1 MTLPSGTRV
10 GPYEILAAIG
20 AGGMGEVYRA
30 RDPKLARD
38 VAIKVLPSSL
48 VSDPDRIARFDRE
61 ARVLASLSHPHIGA
75 IYGFE
80 HSGDVRGLVLEL
92 IEGPTLADRLKG
104 GPLPIAEALNL
115 ARQIA
120 EALDA
125 AHEKG
130 IVHRDLKP
138 ANIKIAPNGMVKV
151 LDFGL
156 AKIDDDAAPDL
167 SHSPTITVRG
177 TGEGIILGTAAYM
190 SPEQARGKPLD
201 KRTDI
206 WSFGCV
212 LYEMLTGR
220 VAFAGDTVSDSIAA
234 ILGQEPDWT
243 ALPVRTP
250 PIIQRLLRR
259 CFEKDSRQRLRDI
272 GDVRHDIDHALAEL
286 RGPATGGPNADWTS
300 ATRARSR
307 RWPIVATGLTL
318 LILIGA
324 GSLFVFRQMNR
335 ASSVS
340 EPTVQLTDFND
351 SALAP
356 ALSAD
361 GRMLTFIRGGS
372 FADSALL
379 GQVYV
384 QLLPKGAPFQLT
396 RDQFKKEQPVFSPDG
411 SRVIYTAVMP
421 GTKLETGFRWDS
433 WQVPVLGGTPKP
445 FLPNAS
451 GLVWADDQ
459 RLLYSEMMSGIHMGI
474 VTSTESR
481 TGSRAIYFPQGENGM
496 AHRSARSPDAKSLL
510 LVEMNGGDWLPCRLM
525 PFDGSSTGR
534 AVGPQDGQCTT
545 TAWSPDGRW
554 MYFSSNA
561 GGRGFHIW
569 RQEYPDGKPEQ
580 ITFGPTEQEGTA
592 LTPDGRHM
600 VTSMGLQQASIW
612 MKEPGGER
620 QLTSQGFTMLPT
632 MMPAGDR
639 VFYLMRTGARG
650 YASGELYSM
659 NAATGES
666 EPAVPGRVM
675 ANYSISHDGRH
686 VVFTSSES
694 QSGDGVWIADLDRR
708 SPPRQLTHGGEFR
721 AFFGAPGEIVY
732 MDEAPVRHLYRMR
745 EDGSSVEMISPDSVS
760 NLIAVSPDG
769 RWAVA
774 LVPAT
779 ESGGGTRTK
788 FISLR
793 GERSILVCC
802 SIGFGPNRVQA
813 PLYNWSRDGKVMFV
827 ALQYFGKNTAK
838 TVVLPYRSDV
848 PLETLWPAGLQ
859 SESDVAANPGAKTI
873 NEANAFPASTA
884 SAYLS
889 WRRVTQSNLYR
900 VPLPN

>member
-1 MTLPSGTRV
+1 MTLPAGTRV

-38 VAIKVLPSSL
+38 VAIKVLPSSV
-48 VSDPDRIARFDRE
+48 VSDADRIARFDRE

-92 IEGPTLADRLKG
+92 IEGPTLADRLKA
-104 GPLPIAEALNL
+104 GPLSVPDALRL

-138 ANIKIAPNGMVKV
+138 ANIKIAPNNVVKV

-156 AKIDDDAAPDL
+156 AKVDEEAAPDL
-167 SHSPTITVRG
+167 SHSPTVTVRG
-177 TGEGIILGTAAYM
+177 TREGIVLGTAAYM

-212 LYEMLTGR
+212 LYEMLSGQT
-220 VAFAGDTVSDSIAA
+220 AFAGETVSDSIAA
-234 ILGQEPDWT
+234 ILSREPDWT
-243 ALPVRTP
+243 VLPDGVPATIR
-250 PIIQRLLRR
+250 RLIGR
-259 CFEKDSRQRLRDI
+259 CLEKDPRQRLRDI
-272 GDVRHDIDHALAEL
+272 GDIRLEIDHALDEL
-286 RGPATGGPNADWTS
+286 RAP
-300 ATRARSR
+300 ARS
-307 RWPIVATGLTL
+307 PIHGGTPPVLAGSRSWKTMAVGLTL
-318 LILIGA
+318 VVLIGA
-324 GSLFVFRQMNR
+324 GGLVAFRWMNR
-335 ASSVS
+335 PSTIS
-340 EPTVQLTDFND
+340 EPAVQLTDFND

-356 ALSAD
+356 ALSPD
-361 GRMLTFIRGGS
+361 GRMLTFIRGGN
-372 FADSALL
+372 FASSAAR

-384 QLLPKGAPFQLT
+384 QMLPKGQPIQLT
-396 RDQFKKEQPVFSPDG
+396 RDQYNKEQPVFSPDG
-411 SRVIYTAVMP
+411 SRIIYTAVMP
-421 GTKLETGFRWDS
+421 GTKTESGFQWDS
-433 WQVPVLGGTPKP
+433 WQVPVLGGLPRP

-459 RLLYSEMMSGIHMGI
+459 RLLYSEIMSGIHMGI

-481 TGSRAIYFPQGENGM
+481 TGARAIYFPQGENGM
-496 AHRSARSPDAKSLL
+496 AHRSVRSPDGKSLL

-534 AVGPQDGQCTT
+534 TVGPQDGQCTT
-545 TAWSPDGRW
+545 TAWSADGRW
-554 MYFSSNA
+554 MYFTSNA
-561 GGRGFHIW
+561 GSKGFHIW
-569 RQEYPDGKPEQ
+569 RQEYPQGNPEQ

-600 VTSMGLQQASIW
+600 ITSMGLQQANIW
-612 MKEPGGER
+612 IKEPGGER

-632 MMPAGDR
+632 MMPSGDR

-659 NAATGES
+659 NPATGES

-675 ANYSISHDGRH
+675 ANYSISHDGRR
-686 VVFTSSES
+686 VVFTSAES
-694 QSGDGVWIADLDRR
+694 LSGDGIWIADLDRR

-732 MDEAPVRHLYRMR
+732 TNQGDVRHLYRMK
-745 EDGSSVEMISPDSVS
+745 EDGSSVEMISPDPVISLV
-760 NLIAVSPDG
+760 AVSPDG
-769 RWAVA
+769 RWAVT
-774 LVPAT
+774 LVPVTA
-779 ESGGGTRTK
+779 SGGGSRMK

-793 GERSILVCC
+793 GEKSVPVCC
-802 SIGFGPNRVQA
+802 SVGFGPNRVQA
-813 PLYNWSRDGKVMFV
+813 QLYNWSGDGKSMFV
-827 ALQYFGKNTAK
+827 ALQYFGQNTAK
-838 TVVLPYRSDV
+838 TVVLPYRSDLS
-848 PLETLWPAGLQ
+848 LETLWPAGLQ
-859 SESDVAANPGAKTI
+859 SESEVAANPGAKTI
-873 NEANAFPASTA
+873 ADANVFPGST
-884 SAYLS
+884 SSTYLS

-900 VPLPN
+900 IPLPD

>member
-1 MTLPSGTRV
+1 MALRAGTRV

-38 VAIKVLPSSL
+38 VAIKVLPESL
-48 VSDPDRIARFDRE
+48 GSDPDRIARFDRE

-138 ANIKIAPNGMVKV
+138 ANVKVAPNGMVKV

-156 AKIDDDAAPDL
+156 AKVDDDAAPDL
-167 SHSPTITVRG
+167 SQSPTITVRG
-177 TGEGIILGTAAYM
+177 TREGVVLGTAAYM
-190 SPEQARGKPLD
+190 SPEQARAKPLD

-220 VAFAGDTVSDSIAA
+220 VSFAGETVSDSIAA
-234 ILGQEPDWT
+234 ILSREPDWT
-243 ALPVRTP
+243 ALPDVTP
-250 PIIQRLLRR
+250 PAIQRLLQR
-259 CFEKDSRQRLRDI
+259 CLEKDSSKRLRDI
-272 GDVRHDIDHALAEL
+272 GDVRLEIEHVLAEL
-286 RGPATGGPNADWTS
+286 RSPTARGAATD
-300 ATRARSR
+300 RARPR
-307 RWPIVATGLTL
+307 RWPILAAGLAV
-318 LILIGA
+318 LILIGT
-324 GSLFVFRQMNR
+324 GSLFLAQRINR
-335 ASSVS
+335 ASPVS
-340 EPTVQLTDFND
+340 EPAVQLTDFND

-356 ALSAD
+356 ALSPD
-361 GRMLTFIRGGS
+361 GRMLTFIRGGN
-372 FADSALL
+372 FAGSAAR

-384 QLLPKGAPFQLT
+384 KMLPKGEPIQLT
-396 RDQFKKEQPVFSPDG
+396 RDQFNKEQPVFSPDG

-421 GTKLETGFRWDS
+421 GTKSEPGFRWDS
-433 WQVPVLGGTPKP
+433 WQVPVLGGAPRP

-451 GLVWADDQ
+451 GLVWVDDQ
-459 RLLYSEMMSGIHMGI
+459 QLLYSEMMSGIHMGI
-474 VTSTESR
+474 VSSTESR
-481 TGSRAIYFPQGENGM
+481 TGARAIYFPQSENGM
-496 AHRSARSPDAKSLL
+496 AHRAARSPDGKSLL
-510 LVEMNGGDWLPCRLM
+510 LVEMDGGDWLPCRLM
-525 PFDGSSTGR
+525 PFDGSTTGR

-545 TAWSPDGRW
+545 TTWSPDGRW

-569 RQEYPDGKPEQ
+569 RQAYPDGKPEQ

-600 VTSMGLQQASIW
+600 VTSMGLQQASLW
-612 MKEPGGER
+612 MKEPEGER

-632 MMPAGDR
+632 MTASGDR
-639 VFYLMRTGARG
+639 MFYLMRTGARG

-659 NAATGES
+659 NAATGETA
-666 EPAVPGRVM
+666 PAVPGRVM
-675 ANYSISHDGRH
+675 ANYSISHDGRR
-686 VVFTSSES
+686 VVFTSAES
-694 QSGDGVWIADLDRR
+694 LSGDGVWIADLDRR
-708 SPPRQLTHGGEFR
+708 TPPRQLTHNGEFR

-732 MDEAPVRHLYRMR
+732 MNQGSVRHLYRMK
-745 EDGSSVEMISPDSVS
+745 EDGSGAEMISPEPVA

-769 RWAVA
+769 RWAAA

-793 GERSILVCC
+793 GERSMLVCC
-802 SIGFGPNRVQA
+802 STGFGPNRVQA
-813 PLYNWSRDGKVMFV
+813 PLYNWSPDGRSMFV
-827 ALQYFGKNTAK
+827 ALQYFGQNTAK
-838 TVVLPYRSDV
+838 TVVLPYRSGT
-848 PLETLWPAGLQ
+848 PLEVLWPAGLQ

-873 NEANAFPASTA
+873 NEANVFPASTA

-889 WRRVTQSNLYR
+889 WRRVTQSNLYQI
-900 VPLPN
+900 PLPD